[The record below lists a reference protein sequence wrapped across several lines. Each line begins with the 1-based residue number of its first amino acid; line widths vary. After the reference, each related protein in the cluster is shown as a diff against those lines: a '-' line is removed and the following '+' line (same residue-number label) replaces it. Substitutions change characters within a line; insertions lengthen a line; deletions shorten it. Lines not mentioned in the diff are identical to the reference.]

1 MDQGK
6 SVTLATIHGK
16 GKAQANQKEKSK
28 KTPQADI
35 KKVVKYYFCKKTRHM
50 KNECAKFKK

>member
-28 KTPQADI
+28 KNTPSRYQESGQ
-35 KKVVKYYFCKKTRHM
+35 VLLL
-50 KNECAKFKK
+50 